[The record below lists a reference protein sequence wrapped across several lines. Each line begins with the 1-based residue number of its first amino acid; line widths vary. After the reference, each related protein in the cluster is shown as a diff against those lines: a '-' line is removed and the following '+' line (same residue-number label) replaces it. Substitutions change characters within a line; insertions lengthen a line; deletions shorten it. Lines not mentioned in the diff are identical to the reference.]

1 MKNFWKVA
9 LAALAVVGIAKLAK
23 GHCEKDGKC
32 KNFKQKRMSFL
43 DKVRNM
49 SDDEFS
55 KFKDDFQ
62 NGNFRRHWK
71 QHTPESNS

>member
-9 LAALAVVGIAKLAK
+9 LATVAVIGIAKLAK

-32 KNFKQKRMSFL
+32 KNFKHKRMSFL
-43 DKVRNM
+43 DKVRSM

-55 KFKDDFQ
+55 KFKEDFQ
-62 NGNFRRHWK
+62 HGDFRKHWR
-71 QHTPESNS
+71 QRTPESNS

>member
-1 MKNFWKVA
+1 MKNFFFLFLV
-9 LAALAVVGIAKLAK
+9 ALAVVGIAKLAK

-32 KNFKQKRMSFL
+32 KNFKQRRLSFL

-62 NGNFRRHWK
+62 NGNFRRHCK

>member
-9 LAALAVVGIAKLAK
+9 LATAAVIGIAKLAK
-23 GHCEKDGKC
+23 ENCKKDRKC
-32 KNFKQKRMSFL
+32 KNFKQKRISFL

-62 NGNFRRHWK
+62 NGNFRKHWK

>member
-1 MKNFWKVA
+1 MSVEKYFGHVE
-9 LAALAVVGIAKLAK
+9 LIADQLS
-23 GHCEKDGKC
+23 
-32 KNFKQKRMSFL
+32 KNFKQRRLSFL

-55 KFKDDFQ
+55 KFKEDFQ
-62 NGNFRRHWK
+62 NGNFRKHWK

>member
-1 MKNFWKVA
+1 MQ
-9 LAALAVVGIAKLAK
+9 
-23 GHCEKDGKC
+23 
-32 KNFKQKRMSFL
+32 NFKQRRLSFL

-49 SDDEFS
+49 NDEEFS

-62 NGNFRRHWK
+62 NGNFRKHWK

>member
-1 MKNFWKVA
+1 MQKLQTKKN
-9 LAALAVVGIAKLAK
+9 I
-23 GHCEKDGKC
+23 
-32 KNFKQKRMSFL
+32 FL

-49 SDDEFS
+49 SDGEFS

-71 QHTPESNS
+71 QHAPESNS